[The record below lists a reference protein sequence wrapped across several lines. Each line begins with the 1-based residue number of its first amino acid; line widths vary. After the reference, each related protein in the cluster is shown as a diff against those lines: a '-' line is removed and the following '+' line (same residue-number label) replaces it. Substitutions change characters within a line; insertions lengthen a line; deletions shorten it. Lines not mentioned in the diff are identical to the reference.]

1 MVDITDT
8 ALHYSDGF
16 TSSSWGQTAT
26 TTRIITTKTDD
37 RSALV
42 RTPSGKWRP
51 PTGYSRKIR
60 DGMNIRPTV
69 NVAVDYC
76 TPTDFRRRRMSHAG
90 VIGAPTGYALPSSL
104 SFPSDLST
112 RATQRA
118 LGKLKQQ
125 KVNLAVAFGERAATA
140 EHVAQTAARMAKVVR
155 AAVRLKPK
163 TALQEIAKILKVK
176 AKRTFDPRAHP
187 DGKAASLVL
196 EYQYGW
202 KPLYSDIYGSMLEL
216 QDRDKRFEDR
226 YHCHVTG
233 KMEDYTDTFV
243 RTRYSSALVSGLLQ
257 GDCWMRTRTRNRCYT
272 RLDYVLANPAL
283 ITASELGLTNPLE
296 MAWELVPFSFVADW
310 FIPIGSYLSRL
321 DAATGW
327 SFKGGSI
334 SKITRAHREFGV
346 ENVVIASINAID
358 QKPINGSP
366 ISHQKHMQFSRSTFE
381 TSPSAWLP
389 NLSGEKRLASGDR
402 AINAI
407 ALLTSFFR

>member
-1 MVDITDT
+1 
-8 ALHYSDGF
+8 
-16 TSSSWGQTAT
+16 
-26 TTRIITTKTDD
+26 
-37 RSALV
+37 
-42 RTPSGKWRP
+42 
-51 PTGYSRKIR
+51 
-60 DGMNIRPTV
+60 
-69 NVAVDYC
+69 
-76 TPTDFRRRRMSHAG
+76 MSHAG

-125 KVNLAVAFGERAATA
+125 NVNLAVAFGERAATA
-140 EHVAQTAARMAKVVR
+140 EQVAIAAARMLKVLE

-163 TALQEIAKILKVK
+163 TALKEIARILKVK
-176 AKRTFDPRAHP
+176 AKRTFDPKAHP
-187 DGKAASLVL
+187 DGKAASLLL

-202 KPLYSDIYGSMLEL
+202 KPMYSDVYGSMIEL
-216 QDRDKRFEDR
+216 QERDKRFEDR

-243 RTRYSSALVSGLLQ
+243 GARYSSALVSGLLQ
-257 GDCWMRTRTRNRCYT
+257 GDCWIRTRMRNRCYT
-272 RLDYVLANPAL
+272 RLDYVLENPAL
-283 ITASELGLTNPLE
+283 ATAASVGLTNPLE
-296 MAWELVPFSFVADW
+296 VAWELVPFSFVADW

-321 DAATGW
+321 DATNGW

-346 ENVVIASINAID
+346 TNVTIASIQALD
-358 QKPINGSP
+358 QRPSNGSP
-366 ISHQKHMQFSRSTFE
+366 VSHQKHMQFSRSVFGS
-381 TSPSAWLP
+381 SPSAWLP

-407 ALLTSFFR
+407 ALLTSFLR